1 MTDKHGTE
9 ASGLPLIA
17 AEYAR
22 NADPDQNLG
31 HIAINVDDGLL
42 NPQKSTFSE
51 EQLKLAEL
59 EKANMSTARKRGGMK
74 VAFGVSKDRFM
85 WAREELDG
93 CIWPFSNL

>member
-1 MTDKHGTE
+1 MTDKLGTE

-17 AEYAR
+17 AEHAR
-22 NADPDQNLG
+22 NADSDANSG

-74 VAFGVSKDRFM
+74 VALG
-85 WAREELDG
+85 
-93 CIWPFSNL
+93 